1 MDTSPISY
9 RVADFL
15 KQHPPFQA
23 MDDADL
29 LELAARGRVKFHE
42 ANEFILWQGEP
53 HKSHVFVIQQ
63 GVVTLWDETDGRLT
77 LRDVC
82 GAGDLLG
89 VERFIGAPHS
99 LQSARSTTDV
109 VIYAFPATDFEDLV
123 LKDPYARR
131 FIEAYETVTSD
142 FQSTHDTRDLQ
153 DVFLHHVIG
162 RKPLESCS
170 AATTVRE
177 AAASMLATGSDAI
190 PVADGDRRVHA
201 TVDRERPFDLG
212 CGGSRRCQPANHGPR
227 LDPSAGDRVGGVGQR
242 RGPGDARNGC

>member
-63 GVVTLWDETDGRLT
+63 GVVTLWDETDGRLA

-89 VERFIGAPHS
+89 VERFVGAPHS

-109 VIYAFPATDFEDLV
+109 VIYAFPAPDFEELV

-131 FIEAYETVTSD
+131 FIEAYETVASD
-142 FQSTHDTRDLQ
+142 FQSTHDTPRSSGCVSAPRD
-153 DVFLHHVIG
+153 
-162 RKPLESCS
+162 RPK
-170 AATTVRE
+170 AARE
-177 AAASMLATGSDAI
+177 L
-190 PVADGDRRVHA
+190 
-201 TVDRERPFDLG
+201 
-212 CGGSRRCQPANHGPR
+212 
-227 LDPSAGDRVGGVGQR
+227 
-242 RGPGDARNGC
+242 